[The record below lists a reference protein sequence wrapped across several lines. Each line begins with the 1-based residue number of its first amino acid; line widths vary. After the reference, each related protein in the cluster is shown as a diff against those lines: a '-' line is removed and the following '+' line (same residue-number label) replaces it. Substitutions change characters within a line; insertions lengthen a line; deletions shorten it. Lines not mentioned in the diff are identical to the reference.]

1 MKRRKFIVKSAIG
14 GMVLGFIP
22 AHLFS
27 TSRREQEMFSFPETS
42 EQIRHGIYSPTIKN
56 HIHVDEFLTYL
67 EKHIFFKNGFEKGK
81 DDLINLSFRH
91 EDKLHSF
98 SWVSEKIHYQ
108 NEEHYSEVNR
118 LIELSNTRPN
128 ISAIQ
133 LKGKLKLNIDNDMI
147 VIPLD
152 GECLANGATLNEQNG
167 SIIKTKELLLEANK
181 EVKLILITRNYE

>member
-1 MKRRKFIVKSAIG
+1 MKRRKFIVKSAVG

-22 AHLFS
+22 TQLFS
-27 TSRREQEMFSFPETS
+27 TGSSEQELFSFPEIS
-42 EQIRHGIYSPTIKN
+42 GQIRHGIYSPTIKN

-81 DDLINLSFRH
+81 DDLINLSFRY

-108 NEEHYSEVNR
+108 NEEHFSEVNR
-118 LIELSNTRPN
+118 LIELSNTRPS

-133 LKGKLKLNIDNDMI
+133 LKGKLKLDIDKDLI
-147 VIPLD
+147 IIPLD
-152 GECLANGATLNEQNG
+152 GECSANGTLLNEQNG
-167 SIIKTKELLLEANK
+167 SIIKTKELVLESKK